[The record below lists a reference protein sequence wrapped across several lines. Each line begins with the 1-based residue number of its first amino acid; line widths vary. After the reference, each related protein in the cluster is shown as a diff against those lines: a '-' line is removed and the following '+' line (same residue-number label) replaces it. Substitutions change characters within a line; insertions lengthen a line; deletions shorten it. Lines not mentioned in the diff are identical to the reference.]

1 LPVGALSRT
10 PANEFHGYHSSA
22 DNLELVQPD
31 ALGDSFELYLA
42 VIDVLEGNRSYENL
56 NPKGEPQLGKR
67 GLYRA
72 IAGGTSEEEAL
83 LWVLNLSD
91 GEHDLI
97 EISDRSG
104 LPFSAIRDAADALE
118 RVDLLRPL

>member
-1 LPVGALSRT
+1 
-10 PANEFHGYHSSA
+10 
-22 DNLELVQPD
+22 LER
-31 ALGDSFELYLA
+31 
-42 VIDVLEGNRSYENL
+42 NRSYENL

-97 EISDRSG
+97 GISARSG
-104 LPFSAIRDAADALE
+104 LPFRAIREAAEALE
-118 RVDLLRPL
+118 GAALLRPL